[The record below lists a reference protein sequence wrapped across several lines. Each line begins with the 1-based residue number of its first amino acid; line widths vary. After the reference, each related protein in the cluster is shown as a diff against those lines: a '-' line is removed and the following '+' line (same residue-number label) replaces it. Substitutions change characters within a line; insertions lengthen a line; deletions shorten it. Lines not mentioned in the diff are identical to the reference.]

1 MMEEKQKP
9 NTSTQKQHLGF
20 DALEPISVASGRPSS
35 AGASGADVDATTC
48 SGGVARLQHLGPSE
62 ERGGGRREEEAER
75 GGGGRERRRSGARKG
90 GWAGNPPSASGRGN
104 SSIFIASRF
113 PPSLPACCCSFLLHL
128 HTSWEVTEGEVVCRL
143 QREE

>member
-75 GGGGRERRRSGARKG
+75 GGGAGPEKGDGPGTLRRLQ
-90 GWAGNPPSASGRGN
+90 AGVTQVFLSPRASL
-104 SSIFIASRF
+104 
-113 PPSLPACCCSFLLHL
+113 PPSLLVAAPSFFIFTL
-128 HTSWEVTEGEVVCRL
+128 VGR
-143 QREE
+143 